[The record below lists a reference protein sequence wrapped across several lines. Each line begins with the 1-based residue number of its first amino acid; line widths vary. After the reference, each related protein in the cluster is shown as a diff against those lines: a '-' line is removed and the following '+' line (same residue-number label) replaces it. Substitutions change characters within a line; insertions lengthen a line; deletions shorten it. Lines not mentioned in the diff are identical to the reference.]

1 LSAPESKFLPV
12 QTDAVAD
19 PIETLAAASWA
30 VQNPQ
35 FPVSLVNNKE
45 LNSMRVAESA
55 ETQRP
60 DAILPGITPATLGE
74 PSFCATHNVRFPYI
88 CGEMANGI
96 ASVEMVTAIARAGML
111 AFFGAAGLPLAEIER
126 AIATLKKNC
135 PNLPWGSNLIH
146 SPQDPELE
154 ERSVDLYLREG
165 VTRVSASAFM
175 ALRPS
180 IVRYAFTGI
189 SQAADGAIIRRNHV
203 FAKISRVEVAKQF
216 LSPAP
221 DKMLAELGQQGLLTD
236 REIELAR
243 RLPVAEDFTVEA
255 DSGGHTD
262 NRPLTVLLPS
272 ILLLRDELSKKYGW
286 TSPIRIG
293 AAGGIGTPA
302 SVAAAFSMGA
312 AYVLTGSINQSA
324 IESALS
330 PAGKKLLTQA
340 NSTDVMMAPAADM
353 FELGV
358 KVQVL
363 KRATFFAARASK
375 LYELYIRHDSLEQ
388 IPADTMK
395 TLERDV
401 FKQPVA
407 KVWADTEAFFKV
419 RMPHEMER
427 AAREPKHRMALVF
440 RWYLHFSSRW
450 AISGEGTRQVDY
462 QIWCGP
468 AMGVFNQWV
477 AGTFLEKPENRT
489 VAQIALNLMHGAAS
503 ITRAHQLRTLGVR
516 LLPEHFNYTP
526 RFIKT
531 EPSEN

>member
-1 LSAPESKFLPV
+1 M
-12 QTDAVAD
+12 
-19 PIETLAAASWA
+19 ASWA
-30 VQNPQ
+30 VANPDQ
-35 FPVSLVNNKE
+35 SLD
-45 LNSMRVAESA
+45 LPAGDLPPGHLPA
-55 ETQRP
+55 GH
-60 DAILPGITPATLGE
+60 LPGISPATLGD
-74 PSFCATHNVRFPYI
+74 PSFLTTHHVRFPYI

-96 ASVEMVTAIARAGML
+96 ASIEMVTAIAKAGML
-111 AFFGAAGLPLAEIER
+111 GFFGAAGLALPEIER
-126 AIATLKKNC
+126 AIAILKKNC
-135 PNLPWGSNLIH
+135 GHLPWGSNLIH
-146 SPQDPELE
+146 SPQDPDLE

-180 IVRYAFTGI
+180 IVRYAYSGI
-189 SQAADGAIIRRNHV
+189 SAAADGTITRRNHV
-203 FAKISRVEVAKQF
+203 FAKISRVEVARQF
-216 LSPAP
+216 LAPAP
-221 DKMLAELGQQGLLTD
+221 DAMLAALGEKGQLTPA
-236 REIELAR
+236 EIALAR

-272 ILLLRDELSKKYGW
+272 ILLLRDELARKYGW
-286 TSPIRIG
+286 TRPIRIG
-293 AAGGIGTPA
+293 AAGGIGSPGA
-302 SVAAAFSMGA
+302 VAAAFAMGA

-324 IESALS
+324 VESALS
-330 PAGKKLLTQA
+330 TAGKKLLTQA
-340 NSTDVMMAPAADM
+340 SSTDVMMAPAADM

-375 LYELYIRHDSLEQ
+375 LYELYLRHDSLEQ
-388 IPADTMK
+388 IPPDTLR

-407 KVWADTEAFFKV
+407 QVWAETERFFSV

-450 AISGEGTRQVDY
+450 AISGEPARQVDY

-489 VAQIALNLMHGAAS
+489 VAQIALNLMYGAAS
-503 ITRAHQLRTLGVR
+503 ITRAQQLRAFGV
-516 LLPEHFNYTP
+516 PVPAENFNYAP
-526 RFIKT
+526 RVI
-531 EPSEN
+531 SDN

>member
-1 LSAPESKFLPV
+1 VQADISDGIAMAGWAIDNPCSTVDLILNPSLNRLEVSPKGESRDPV
-12 QTDAVAD
+12 G
-19 PIETLAAASWA
+19 
-30 VQNPQ
+30 
-35 FPVSLVNNKE
+35 K
-45 LNSMRVAESA
+45 
-55 ETQRP
+55 
-60 DAILPGITPATLGE
+60 LPGVGPATLGDS
-74 PSFCATHNVRFPYI
+74 SFLTTHQVRFPYI

-96 ASVEMVTAIARAGML
+96 ASVEMVTAIAKAGML
-111 AFFGAAGLPLAEIER
+111 GFFGAAGLPLPEIEH
-126 AIATLKKNC
+126 AIAALKQNC
-135 PNLPWGSNLIH
+135 GDLPWGSNLIH

-154 ERSVDLYLREG
+154 ERSVDLYLRER

-180 IVRYAFTGI
+180 IVRYAYTGI
-189 SQAADGAIIRRNHV
+189 TAAPDGTITRRNHV
-203 FAKISRVEVAKQF
+203 FAKISRVEVARQF

-221 DKMLAELGQQGLLTD
+221 DNMLASLGQKGLLTPE
-236 REIELAR
+236 EIDLAR
-243 RLPVAEDFTVEA
+243 RLPVAEDFSVEA

-262 NRPLTVLLPS
+262 NRPLTVLLPA
-272 ILLLRDELSKKYGW
+272 ILLLRDELTKKYGW
-286 TSPIRIG
+286 TRPIRIG

-302 SVAAAFSMGA
+302 SVSAAFAMGA

-340 NSTDVMMAPAADM
+340 SATDVMMAPAADM

-388 IPADTMK
+388 IPGDTLR

-401 FKQPVA
+401 FKQPIA
-407 KVWADTEAFFKV
+407 QIWAETERFFRA

-427 AAREPKHRMALVF
+427 ATREPKHRMALVF

-450 AISGEGTRQVDY
+450 AISGEPSRQVDY

-477 AGTFLEKPENRT
+477 AGTFLEKAENRT

-503 ITRAHQLRTLGVR
+503 ITRAHQLRTLGVQ
-516 LLPEHFNYTP
+516 LLAEHFNYKP
-526 RFIKT
+526 RYL
-531 EPSEN
+531 EESWA

>member
-1 LSAPESKFLPV
+1 LPV
-12 QTDAVAD
+12 QAEAAVNDALAMARWA
-19 PIETLAAASWA
+19 IE
-30 VQNPQ
+30 NPDCTVDLI
-35 FPVSLVNNKE
+35 PGRHPS
-45 LNSMRVAESA
+45 SA
-55 ETQRP
+55 EVTSTGENPART
-60 DAILPGITPATLGE
+60 AILPGFTPAALGD
-74 PSFCATHNVRFPYI
+74 PSFLATHNVRFPYI

-96 ASVEMVTAIARAGML
+96 ASVPMVIAMAKVGML
-111 AFFGAAGLPLAEIER
+111 GFFGAAGLPLTEIER
-126 AIATLKKNC
+126 AIAALKQGC
-135 PNLPWGSNLIH
+135 GSASWGSNLIH

-180 IVRYAFTGI
+180 IVRYAYSGITTGP
-189 SQAADGAIIRRNHV
+189 DGTIIRRNHV

-216 LSPAP
+216 LAPAP
-221 DKMLAELGQQGLLTD
+221 DAMLAALGEKGLLTPA
-236 REIELAR
+236 EIELAR

-262 NRPLTVLLPS
+262 NRALTVLLPS
-272 ILLLRDELSKKYGW
+272 ILHLRDEMTRKHGW
-286 TSPIRIG
+286 TRPIRIG
-293 AAGGIGTPA
+293 AAGGIGTPGA
-302 SVAAAFSMGA
+302 AAAAFAMGA

-340 NSTDVMMAPAADM
+340 AATDVMMAPAADM

-363 KRATFFAARASK
+363 KRASFFAARASK

-407 KVWADTEAFFKV
+407 QVWADTEKFFKV

-427 AAREPKHRMALVF
+427 AARDPKHRMALVF

-450 AISGEGTRQVDY
+450 AISGEPTRQVDY

-477 AGTFLEKPENRT
+477 AGTFLEKAENRT

-503 ITRAHQLRTLGVR
+503 ISRAQQLRTLGVAVPAE
-516 LLPEHFNYTP
+516 LFNYIP
-526 RFIKT
+526 RPLD
-531 EPSEN
+531 ESYAL